1 MTDSDGNEIGKLFI
15 GGLSQATNNGSL
27 RLYFSRF
34 GEIDDAIVMMDNK
47 TGRSRG
53 FGYVKY
59 HECES
64 VTLALQAKPHIID
77 GKEVDA
83 KQCNI
88 NMKGRNKR
96 SLKIFV
102 GGIGLEQDIESIK
115 DYFKQFGHVTDVN
128 LMMDTNKQ
136 RHRGFAFISF
146 DDENVVKQLI
156 NLHYVNINNK
166 QVEIKAMEPPN
177 FNRKLINSNLINNSN
192 NHNNNTSTITQNP
205 CSLIPPHIY
214 HLPNHT
220 SNSDILNCHDI
231 YESTTNDPAY
241 NFLTN
246 SFTPIYS
253 AHSHP
258 LFSYHP
264 APPHHHHHHH
274 HQHQSGAAGLQP
286 FLHPNTVRRYYCSDQ
301 QNMNTS
307 ATSVNT
313 TTTTTTNT
321 TGLSSNTNQFINN
334 YNNFNSNLS
343 TADQP
348 FQSSPFI
355 HQSFRTNPSVLRHP
369 TDKSTTSTHSP
380 LSHSTV
386 TTTIGTATSN
396 TTTPVLTGNSFS
408 TMNGTQVTPRHQP
421 QQQQYHHQ
429 QQSPMPLILTTTNQ
443 FQPNLFNFQQNSGSP
458 SVYTIPCHF
467 IPSHVIPFPSNS
479 MIQQSTLMNIQP
491 GLICNDVFNTTNT
504 TTTSS
509 GNSSAT
515 VSTVTDTTTNK
526 KVMSNSSTEEQI
538 ISDDSLSRMTPVTTA
553 SKNMNTSST
562 LNIVTTCNNVTNT
575 AINASLVATST
586 TTTLNE
592 TIDTTDSNNNVSNN
606 AVATKSIDG
615 DNFGILNNVQGDS
628 ITGEH
633 ITFCAPNY
641 NHLNFAS
648 NSLQSTNLPLTSYY
662 AFCSQYPTGVS
673 NTPTGTTTNNL
684 QAPTNDNYNVGQII
698 NNVNGSSNPSI
709 SVTNQGDNPL
719 TSSDNQSLTNDVLLA
734 DQKLNTTKCFCH
746 PTIFIPNGINSPTQ
760 SINQTPNLWNTPGNI
775 SSNSLFHSTFQP
787 LTGWNFPLGSSIISP
802 PFTHQTSHY
811 HPYIPQ
817 NQMTIHQNDVL
828 NQWNQLPSTYSGNN
842 NITKSTSNDINGNDL
857 KDSIATTTSISSS
870 SLLSSP
876 VSSSTTLSP
885 PLTTMSTV
893 TATTK
898 TESTEVPTTTILI
911 NSTTK
916 SISPT
921 SSMPTSDDVMTL
933 NTEPK
938 CNNKGIYLNDTMQNN
953 FNKIMSAKPSG
964 DNLEGLLV
972 NNNNIN
978 QCVND
983 NIFCFIK
990 SPITDLTS
998 TLIEPENNEVTKSW
1012 QNNNNNNNNNNGL
1025 TNNLWNMPKV
1035 ENLSQTLPTSST
1047 LTTETMT
1054 LNYPTSPQMIIQPIY
1069 NSYHLSNEY
1078 VNGFLPNCDAQSS
1091 VNLNLTGGK
1100 ESCSNVEN
1108 NLNKLKLMND
1118 NTTHLLSNNSMKTI
1132 INDNV
1137 KLPRKVVSKDN
1148 EKSSSPILS
1157 DINANS
1163 SSISLA
1169 PREKK
1174 SAIPEKVEMTE
1185 NLSTC
1190 GDLSTNNIKGN
1201 GLHKNVIV
1209 GEECVDKTEQVH
1221 TKQFQN
1227 NNTDSTSTHLP
1238 SNEKE
1243 HEIDRG
1249 NISCIDKTYKEYEC
1263 RSNTGATDD
1272 YPPNHHFVKNNYPH
1286 LL

>member
-59 HECES
+59 HECDS

-146 DDENVVKQLI
+146 DDENVVKRLI

-192 NHNNNTSTITQNP
+192 NSNNHNNNTSTITQNP
-205 CSLIPPHIY
+205 CSIIPPHIY
-214 HLPNHT
+214 HLPNHHHT

-258 LFSYHP
+258 LFSYH
-264 APPHHHHHHH
+264 HHPSHHHH
-274 HQHQSGAAGLQP
+274 HQSSATGLQP
-286 FLHPNTVRRYYCSDQ
+286 FLHPNTMRRYYCFDQ
-301 QNMNTS
+301 QNTNTS

-313 TTTTTTNT
+313 TNTTNSST
-321 TGLSSNTNQFINN
+321 SSNTNQFINN
-334 YNNFNSNLS
+334 YSNFNSNLLP
-343 TADQP
+343 ADQP

-355 HQSFRTNPSVLRHP
+355 HQSFRTNPSSLRHP
-369 TDKSTTSTHSP
+369 TGKSTTTSTHSP
-380 LSHSTV
+380 LSNSTV
-386 TTTIGTATSN
+386 TTTIGTSTSN
-396 TTTPVLTGNSFS
+396 TTTPIITGNNPFS
-408 TMNGTQVTPRHQP
+408 TMNGTQVTSK
-421 QQQQYHHQ
+421 QQTYHH
-429 QQSPMPLILTTTNQ
+429 QSPMPLILTTNQ
-443 FQPNLFNFQQNSGSP
+443 FQPNLFNFQQSSSSSP

-467 IPSHVIPFPSNS
+467 IPSHFIPFPSNS
-479 MIQQSTLMNIQP
+479 MLQQQSTLMNAHS
-491 GLICNDVFNTTNT
+491 GLICNDVFNTTNNT
-504 TTTSS
+504 TVS
-509 GNSSAT
+509 SSAT
-515 VSTVTDTTTNK
+515 TSTVTDTTNTSNCTTFNNSNNNK
-526 KVMSNSSTEEQI
+526 KVVTNSSTEEQI
-538 ISDDSLSRMTPVTTA
+538 ISNDSLSRMTPVTIA
-553 SKNMNTSST
+553 SKNMNASST
-562 LNIVTTCNNVTNT
+562 SGNNGTNAAGT
-575 AINASLVATST
+575 PSLVATST
-586 TTTLNE
+586 ATTLNE
-592 TIDTTDSNNNVSNN
+592 TIDTTDNNVSNN
-606 AVATKSIDG
+606 AVPPKSIDD
-615 DNFGILNNVQGDS
+615 DNFGILNNVQGGS

-633 ITFCAPNY
+633 IAFCAPNY
-641 NHLNFAS
+641 NHLNYAS
-648 NSLQSTNLPLTSYY
+648 NSLQSTNLPLTPYY
-662 AFCSQYPTGVS
+662 ALCSQYPTGVS
-673 NTPTGTTTNNL
+673 NTPTGTSNL
-684 QAPTNDNYNVGQII
+684 QVPINDNYNVGQII
-698 NNVNGSSNPSI
+698 NNVNSNPSI

-719 TSSDNQSLTNDVLLA
+719 TNNDNQSLTNDVLLV

-746 PTIFIPNGINSPTQ
+746 PTIFIPNGIHTQTQ

-775 SSNSLFHSTFQP
+775 SSSGLFHSTFQP
-787 LTGWNFPLGSSIISP
+787 LTGWNFPLGSHIISP

-811 HPYIPQ
+811 HPYIPE
-817 NQMTIHQNDVL
+817 NQMTLHQNDML
-828 NQWNQLPSTYSGNN
+828 NQWNQLPSTYNGN
-842 NITKSTSNDINGNDL
+842 NITKSTSNDIDGSDL
-857 KDSIATTTSISSS
+857 KDSITATAISSSS
-870 SLLSSP
+870 SLLSSS
-876 VSSSTTLSP
+876 VSSLSSFSSSSTSTTLSP
-885 PLTTMSTV
+885 SLTTMHTV
-893 TATTK
+893 TGTTK
-898 TESTEVPTTTILI
+898 TESTEVPTTTIII

-916 SISPT
+916 SISST
-921 SSMPTSDDVMTL
+921 SSIPTSDDVMTL
-933 NTEPK
+933 NTGPK
-938 CNNKGIYLNDTMQNN
+938 CNNKDIYLNDTMQNN
-953 FNKIMSAKPSG
+953 FNRIMSAKPSG

-978 QCVND
+978 QCIND

-1012 QNNNNNNNNNNGL
+1012 QNNNNNN
-1025 TNNLWNMPKV
+1025 LWTMPKV
-1035 ENLSQTLPTSST
+1035 ENLSQTLPHSSK
-1047 LTTETMT
+1047 LTTGTTT

-1069 NSYHLSNEY
+1069 NSYHHLSNEY
-1078 VNGFLPNCDAQSS
+1078 VNGFLSNCDTQSG
-1091 VNLNLTGGK
+1091 VNLNLTDGR
-1100 ESCSNVEN
+1100 ESFSNVEN

-1118 NTTHLLSNNSMKTI
+1118 NTVYLLSNNSMKTI

-1137 KLPRKVVSKDN
+1137 KLPKKAVSEDN

-1157 DINANS
+1157 DLNENS
-1163 SSISLA
+1163 SLTSL
-1169 PREKK
+1169 PPKEKT

-1185 NLSTC
+1185 KMSTSE
-1190 GDLSTNNIKGN
+1190 DLSTNNIRGI
-1201 GLHKNVIV
+1201 GLNKNVII
-1209 GEECVDKTEQVH
+1209 GEECVDKTEQLH

-1227 NNTDSTSTHLP
+1227 NNTDSISTHLP
-1238 SNEKE
+1238 PNENE

-1263 RSNTGATDD
+1263 RSNTGATGD
-1272 YPPNHHFVKNNYPH
+1272 YPPNHHFVKNNYHH